1 MEMQKVNSD
10 DKYIYMLNVT
20 KKMDE
25 VKKKDI
31 SNPKTQQNGTGPQ
44 TKKMRSNTKLYIVLG
59 LGVILIIVGITVG
72 VLWGTIVDYIYK
84 NELTL
89 TPTSKSFEMWNEN
102 PIPVF
107 LSFYMFNL
115 SNAVEFLQ
123 GRKPK
128 FTEHGPYVFSEKF
141 NKTDKVWNDNGTV
154 TFHRRRYW
162 TFVPEL
168 SKKGVSLSDEIT
180 NLNPIVVTLGN
191 IVRFQKP
198 LLRKF
203 ASFLM
208 KAVKENVVITK
219 SVSQLIFDGYEDKLL
234 EIARKLNITTL
245 PYDKFGWF
253 YGRNESDTYEGTY
266 NIKTGKN
273 SISEI
278 GELVEWNYT
287 NKTIYNNGK
296 CSKIKGT
303 VGDLWHPFTANESS
317 RLSVFSSDICT
328 SIDLVYG
335 NTTELLGIY
344 GTKFISHENIFDNG
358 TNDPSRKC
366 YCSNVECQPSG
377 TLNVSLC
384 KFGAPAFIS
393 LPHFYLADPSYGEK
407 IEGMN
412 PNKVLHETHVVLDP
426 VMGVPMKVKAQLQ
439 LNLLVRQD
447 DEIEPFKKINDTFVP
462 MLWFSQTAELTSQ
475 YATLVKI
482 IHILP
487 LLGHATFYGIG
498 AIGALLVFIAV
509 FVSLRAKWREE
520 ENQNLLSND
529 RDNNSVITNDG

>member
-1 MEMQKVNSD
+1 
-10 DKYIYMLNVT
+10 
-20 KKMDE
+20 MDA
-25 VKKKDI
+25 VKKKELNNFPN
-31 SNPKTQQNGTGPQ
+31 SKVQQNGTGPQ
-44 TKKMRSNTKLYIVLG
+44 PEKMRSNTKLYIALG
-59 LGVILIIVGITVG
+59 LGVILFIGGITVG

-84 NELTL
+84 KELTL
-89 TPTSKSFEMWNEN
+89 TTDSKSFTMWNEN

-115 SNAVEFLQ
+115 SNPDDFFK
-123 GRKPK
+123 GKKPH
-128 FTEHGPYVFSEKF
+128 FTETGPYVFSEKF
-141 NKTDKVWNDNGTV
+141 YKTDKVWNDNGTV

-168 SKKGVSLSDEIT
+168 SKKGVSLSDKIT

-191 IVRFQKP
+191 IVRFQRP

-203 ASFLM
+203 ANLLM
-208 KAVKENVVITK
+208 KAVKENVIVTK
-219 SVSQLIFDGYEDKLL
+219 NVSQLIYDGYEDKLL

-253 YGRNESDTYEGTY
+253 YGRNGSDTYEGTY
-266 NIKTGKN
+266 SIKTGKD

-287 NKTIYNNGK
+287 NKTIYDNGK
-296 CSKIKGT
+296 CGQIKGT
-303 VGDLWHPFTANESS
+303 VGDLWHPFTANTSS

-335 NTTELLGIY
+335 GTTEFLGIT
-344 GTKFISHENIFDNG
+344 GSKFVSHENILDNG
-358 TNDPSRKC
+358 TKDPSRKC
-366 YCSNVECQPSG
+366 YCDNVDCQPSG
-377 TLNVSLC
+377 ALNVSLC

-393 LPHFYLADPSYGEK
+393 LPHFYLADPSYSEK
-407 IEGMN
+407 IEGMK
-412 PNKVLHETHVVLDP
+412 PDKALHETFVVLDP
-426 VMGVPMKVKAQLQ
+426 VMGVPMQVKAQLQ
-439 LNLLVRQD
+439 LNLLVRHD
-447 DEIEPFKKINDTFVP
+447 DEIEMFKNISDTFVP

-475 YATLVKI
+475 YGTLVKI
-482 IHILP
+482 THILP

-509 FVSLRAKWREE
+509 FVSLRARWREE
-520 ENQNLLSND
+520 ENQNLLPND
-529 RDNNSVITNDG
+529 RDNNSVITSDG